1 MTNAVYHMTNEV
13 GLMTN
18 TPTFCTV
25 LQRVC
30 TCVQLGHTDSP
41 GGPLEE
47 ERRRGEGGG
56 GRGRDEILEYTFA
69 REKEGKRNTCRWRIR
84 GEACRRGRRKI
95 M

>member
-1 MTNAVYHMTNEV
+1 MTNAAYHMTNEV

-47 ERRRGEGGG
+47 KRRRGGG
-56 GRGRDEILEYTFA
+56 GRGRGRDEIIEYTFS
-69 REKEGKRNTCRWRIR
+69 REK
-84 GEACRRGRRKI
+84 RKKEY